1 VTTRRRQS
9 TTRRDLVSNQ
19 ILERAAALFAER
31 GFANTSLQEVADAL
45 EISRPALYHY
55 IRSKDDLLAAL
66 VHGITQQ
73 TAASLGEIAADGDLD
88 PVQKLDRAIRDMVQ
102 RIAANPARFRLLVAS
117 EEMLPA
123 PLAEEH
129 REARRLALQHL
140 SDVIQSGI
148 DAGALRR
155 VDASIAA
162 FAILGM
168 CNWVAQ
174 WYSADRKGAPA
185 PERVA
190 DELAAIGIAGLSAEG
205 GASASGD
212 GVASALARLR
222 DDIDDLERRLTR
234 PRARARRSA

>member
-1 VTTRRRQS
+1 MAARRRQS
-9 TTRRDLVSNQ
+9 TVRRDLVSNQ

-73 TAASLGEIAADGDLD
+73 TAASLGKIAGEHELD
-88 PVQKLDRAIRDMVQ
+88 PLQKLDRAIRDMVR
-102 RIAANPARFRLLVAS
+102 RIAENPARFRLLVAS

-123 PLAEEH
+123 PLAAEH
-129 REARRLALQHL
+129 REARRLALHHL
-140 SDVIQSGI
+140 SDIVHSGI
-148 DAGALRR
+148 DAGQLRPA
-155 VDASIAA
+155 DPAIAA

-174 WYSADRKGAPA
+174 WYSAEREGAPP

-205 GASASGD
+205 SATVAGA
-212 GVASALARLR
+212 GVAGAFARLR
-222 DDIDDLERRLTR
+222 QDIDDLERRVTR
-234 PRARARRSA
+234 PRARARRSG